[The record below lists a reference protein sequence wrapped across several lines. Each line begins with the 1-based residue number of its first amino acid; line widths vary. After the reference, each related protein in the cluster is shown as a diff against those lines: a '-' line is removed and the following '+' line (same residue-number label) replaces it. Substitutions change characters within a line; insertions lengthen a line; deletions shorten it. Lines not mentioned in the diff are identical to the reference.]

1 MANWNDFRRQQIFV
15 AGGWCDASSG
25 KTIDVVDPATD
36 ATIGTVPDA
45 GADETRIA
53 IEAADRAFE
62 AFSMTTAAE
71 RADLLQRLSRE
82 ILANKDALA
91 ELLTREQG
99 KPLPEARAEVETSA
113 AYIQWF
119 AEEAR
124 RVYGDTVPSP
134 WHDRRILV
142 TKSPVGVVGAI
153 TPWNFPCSMLARKL
167 GPALAAGCTVVAKPA
182 SQTPYSALALALLAQ
197 RVGFPPG
204 TVNVLTGSASAIAG
218 TMMAS
223 EKVRKISFTGS
234 TAVGKTLLR
243 QAADT
248 VKKVSMELGGNAP
261 FIVFDDADV
270 DHAVAG
276 AVTAKFRNAGQT
288 CVCANRIFVQ
298 TGVHDRFVEAF
309 ARAVQKLEVGS
320 GLEVGT
326 MQGPL
331 IDLNA
336 LEKVQQFIAD
346 ACTKGGRVVAGGRR
360 HPKGG
365 LFFEPTVIANANTEM
380 HFAQEEIFGPVA
392 PIFRFQTEEEAIALA
407 NGTDSGLA
415 SYFYTSD
422 LGRAFRVSERLRF
435 GLVGI
440 NEGIITTEVAPFG
453 GVKESGIGREGSRY
467 GIEDYLDT
475 KYVCIGGLGL

>member
-1 MANWNDFRRQQIFV
+1 MANWNDFRRQQIFI
-15 AGGWCDASSG
+15 GGEWCDARSG
-25 KTIDVVDPATD
+25 KTFDVVDPATD

-45 GADETRIA
+45 GADETRFA
-53 IEAADRAFE
+53 IEAAERAFE
-62 AFSMTTAAE
+62 TFSMTTAAE

-82 ILANKDALA
+82 LLANKDALA

-99 KPLPEARAEVETSA
+99 KPLAEARAEVGTSA

-134 WHDRRILV
+134 WHDRRLLV

-204 TVNVLTGSASAIAG
+204 TVNVLTGSASTIVG

-223 EKVRKISFTGS
+223 KEMRKISFTGS

-270 DHAVAG
+270 DRAAEGAVA
-276 AVTAKFRNAGQT
+276 AKFRNAGQT
-288 CVCANRIFVQ
+288 CVCANRIFVHA
-298 TGVHDRFVEAF
+298 GIHDRFVEVF
-309 ARAVQKLEVGS
+309 VRAVQKLKVGS
-320 GLEVGT
+320 GLETGT

-336 LEKVQQFIAD
+336 LEKVEQFIAD
-346 ACTKGGRVVAGGRR
+346 ACAKGGRVVAGGRR

-365 LFFEPTVIANANTEM
+365 LFFEPTVVADASTEM
-380 HFAQEEIFGPVA
+380 HFSQEEIFGPVA

-435 GLVGI
+435 GIVGV

-453 GVKESGIGREGSRY
+453 GVKESGMGREGSRS